1 MAIFDKTDFWGL
13 KDPLEVRVQ
22 YETCSSICETPVP
35 AILNH
40 KNSTGLVRGA
50 KNSQNWVFL
59 KVQIQMRFIIMLL
72 KSVGLK
78 KSVIIFIIG
87 MNLEFADFGLY
98 FSMIFLEDIITSS

>member
-1 MAIFDKTDFWGL
+1 M
-13 KDPLEVRVQ
+13 RVQ
-22 YETCSSICETPVP
+22 HETLVLYAGHLFQPFGTKKI
-35 AILNH
+35 
-40 KNSTGLVRGA
+40 STGSAGGA